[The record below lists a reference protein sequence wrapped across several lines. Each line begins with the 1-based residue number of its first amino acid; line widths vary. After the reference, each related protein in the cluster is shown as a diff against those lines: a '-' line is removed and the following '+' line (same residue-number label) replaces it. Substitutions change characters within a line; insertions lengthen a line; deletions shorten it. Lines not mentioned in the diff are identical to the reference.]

1 MKLGVIAV
9 IAILL
14 MPLAHASAQ
23 ITNEYV
29 PGEVIVKLK
38 SKSAKIAAQAFVG
51 KSVSERGMT
60 LKGSWTGLRMHHFAL
75 KAGESVEAAISE
87 LQQDPEVQYAEPNY
101 IVHRQSTGVVEGQPI
116 SMAQAYEQSQSND
129 SNSSYVAY
137 NSQTSAP
144 IQDAEAWT
152 AASSSSSL
160 APVIVAIIDTGV
172 DYNHSVFVNSGA
184 IWTNTAEIP
193 GNGIDDDHNGY
204 VDDVRG
210 WNFVSNTNAPMD
222 DDNHGTH
229 VSGIVLGT
237 TLDIRANPIAAAKI
251 RIMPLKFLDSHGSG
265 TTSDA
270 VKAIY
275 YAVNNGA
282 KVINNSWGGGGFSN
296 SLIDAIAFA
305 YDHKVAFI
313 AAAGNASNNN
323 DASPT
328 YPANYSVPNMI
339 SVAATTDMDY
349 FTDFSNY
356 GAQTVHIA
364 SPGRSIYSTLPNNTF
379 GSISGTSMAAPFVSG
394 MAALMM
400 RESPSMTGYQVKNLI
415 LSNGNTLSTLQNK
428 TSTRARI
435 NVLNALNAS
444 KNAVVAQSQPSY
456 DVSAARSP
464 ASEGGGESVPACGL
478 VAKAIYD
485 AKDGEG
491 PQGPHRL
498 LAFFTLLL
506 VLASPVIVSFALRNR
521 EGKNKRQHTRYQI
534 SSSVTLKLGDRELT
548 GQVSSISMGG
558 LQVNT
563 DAWLDNGGI
572 VKMSIQSPDGKE
584 AIAVEGRVVWSEANK
599 SYGVAFNNADSG
611 IRSQIQKWTSGLLR
625 GA

>member
-1 MKLGVIAV
+1 
-9 IAILL
+9 
-14 MPLAHASAQ
+14 PLASANAQ
-23 ITNEYV
+23 TTNEYV
-29 PGEVIVKLK
+29 PGEIIVKLR
-38 SKSAKIAAQAFVG
+38 SKSSKLNAQAFVG
-51 KSVSERGMT
+51 KSVSERGMS

-75 KAGESVEAAISE
+75 KAGESVEAAIAE
-87 LQQDPEVQYAEPNY
+87 LEQDPEVQYAEPNY

-116 SMAQAYEQSQSND
+116 SMAAAQEQAQAQAQSSG
-129 SNSSYVAY
+129 SNSSYSYY
-137 NSQTSAP
+137 NAQTSAP
-144 IQDAEAWT
+144 IQDAEAWSS
-152 AASSSSSL
+152 ASSSSSL
-160 APVIVAIIDTGV
+160 GPVVVAIVDTGV
-172 DYNHSVFVNSGA
+172 DYNHSVFQNSGA
-184 IWTNTAEIP
+184 IWTNPGEIP

-204 VDDVRG
+204 IDDVRG
-210 WNFVSNTNAPMD
+210 WNFVNNTNAPMD
-222 DDNHGTH
+222 DDGHGTH
-229 VSGIVLGT
+229 VAGIVLGT
-237 TLDIRANPIAAAKI
+237 TQDITANPIGQAKI
-251 RIMPLKFLDSHGSG
+251 RIMPLKFLDSKGSG

-282 KVINNSWGGGGFSN
+282 KVINNSWGGGSFSN
-296 SLIDAIAFA
+296 SLIDAIAYA
-305 YDHKVAFI
+305 YDKKVSFV
-313 AAAGNASNNN
+313 AAAGNAANNN

-356 GAQTVHIA
+356 GAQSVHVA
-364 SPGRSIYSTLPNNTF
+364 SPGKSIWSTLPNNTF
-379 GSISGTSMAAPFVSG
+379 GRISGTSMAAPFVSG

-400 RESPSMTGYQVKNLI
+400 RESPSMSGYQVKNLI
-415 LSNGNTLSTLQNK
+415 FSTGNTLSSLQNK
-428 TSTRARI
+428 TSTRNRI
-435 NVLNALNAS
+435 NVLNALSAS

-456 DVSAARSP
+456 DVAAARAP
-464 ASEGGGESVPACGL
+464 ASEVTESVPACGL
-478 VAKAIYD
+478 VAKAVYD
-485 AKDGEG
+485 AKDGNG
-491 PQGPHRL
+491 PQGPHRM

-506 VLASPVIVSFALRNR
+506 VLASPIIVSFALRNR

-534 SSSVTLKLGDRELT
+534 SSAVTLKLGDRELT

-584 AIAVEGRVVWSEANK
+584 EIAVEGRVVWSEANK
-599 SYGVAFNNADSG
+599 AYGVAFNNADSS